1 MRRVRDGPL
10 LALAILTL
18 LACPTPA
25 SAQKPRAERPTYALG
40 EKWIRSDG
48 VYDLIRIDKDI
59 YVFAQGPSRQVHLSR
74 DLGIARLQ
82 GGQYWMEIDPP
93 FTLRWPLEVG
103 KFGISDVRWRWE
115 TNPSGLPAKLTWSVE
130 AFEEVQVTAG
140 RFWAFRIHLQVEY
153 PLGSR
158 HTHRLWYAP
167 DARLFV
173 KAEWMTPAPAASF
186 EVVSVERP
194 QPPLAVVL
202 DRPADG
208 TVVTAAN
215 LVVTGA
221 VRGGAGGIQ
230 VRATVNGAEVP
241 VATTPGPGGADLTLS
256 AAVTLKD
263 GRNVILVTASDR
275 TGAVQQQ
282 ARGVVFRPPQPPARE
297 PLTAPPA
304 ASAVAPPKPPLS
316 PLTVALSSP
325 EHRSK
330 TLQQTVTLAGVASS
344 GQGVTTVVVTLNGAE
359 VSRLQQPGVPRAVPL
374 HLPLRLRQGANTLVV
389 TASDTGGAV
398 HQEVRTIY
406 YEAPVPLTIAF
417 RYPEDRGRVA
427 EESSVV
433 AAVITSSRGVAR
445 VTVSVNGV
453 DVHQQTERTPVKS
466 IVVSAPVT
474 LRDGANAIVV
484 TGVESDGTMA
494 QDVRTVFL
502 DRPKPAATQAPA
514 PAAPKP
520 APGRWAVVIGIGRHE
535 SESIPRLRYTVP
547 DAEAISETLV
557 TSAGFKKEHVLV
569 LTDRTERKP
578 TLRNIKWAL
587 GTFLARSAKKEDT
600 VLIFFAGHGA
610 PEVDQRGV
618 ERDGLAKYLV
628 PSDADPDDLFS
639 TALPMDDL
647 QAIFGRIE
655 SERVVVFL
663 DACYSGA
670 AGGRTFSSKRTR
682 AGQVDELFLE
692 RLTRSRG
699 RAIVTASRPAEV
711 SIELPELGHGIF
723 TYYLLQGLKGAAD
736 LNRDGIVSLQELYE
750 YIEQQ
755 VSQKSRAVGGN
766 QHPMMKGEL
775 EGVLPLVKVR
785 GR

>member
-1 MRRVRDGPL
+1 MVN
-10 LALAILTL
+10 
-18 LACPTPA
+18 
-25 SAQKPRAERPTYALG
+25 S
-40 EKWIRSDG
+40 
-48 VYDLIRIDKDI
+48 
-59 YVFAQGPSRQVHLSR
+59 
-74 DLGIARLQ
+74 
-82 GGQYWMEIDPP
+82 
-93 FTLRWPLEVG
+93 
-103 KFGISDVRWRWE
+103 
-115 TNPSGLPAKLTWSVE
+115 
-130 AFEEVQVTAG
+130 
-140 RFWAFRIHLQVEY
+140 
-153 PLGSR
+153 
-158 HTHRLWYAP
+158 
-167 DARLFV
+167 
-173 KAEWMTPAPAASF
+173 PAARF
-186 EVVSVERP
+186 EVVSVEQP
-194 QPPLAVVL
+194 QPPLTVVL

-208 TVVTAAN
+208 AVIAAPD

-221 VRGGAGGIQ
+221 VRGGGGGIQ

-241 VATTPGPGGADLTLS
+241 VATKPGPGGADLTLS
-256 AAVTLKD
+256 AAVQLKE

-275 TGAVQQQ
+275 AGAVQQQ
-282 ARGVVFRPPQPPARE
+282 ARAVVFEPPQPPARE
-297 PLTAPPA
+297 RPTAPPA
-304 ASAVAPPKPPLS
+304 AAAVAPPKPPLS

-344 GQGVTTVVVTLNGAE
+344 GQGVTSVVVTLNGAE
-359 VSRLQQPGVPRAVPL
+359 VSRLQQPGAPRAVPL

-389 TASDTGGAV
+389 TASDTGGAI

-502 DRPKPAATQAPA
+502 DRPQPAATQAPA
-514 PAAPKP
+514 PAAPRP

-600 VLIFFAGHGA
+600 VTTCC
-610 PEVDQRGV
+610 RG
-618 ERDGLAKYLV
+618 
-628 PSDADPDDLFS
+628 S
-639 TALPMDDL
+639 
-647 QAIFGRIE
+647 
-655 SERVVVFL
+655 
-663 DACYSGA
+663 
-670 AGGRTFSSKRTR
+670 GGRP
-682 AGQVDELFLE
+682 
-692 RLTRSRG
+692 
-699 RAIVTASRPAEV
+699 I
-711 SIELPELGHGIF
+711 
-723 TYYLLQGLKGAAD
+723 
-736 LNRDGIVSLQELYE
+736 
-750 YIEQQ
+750 
-755 VSQKSRAVGGN
+755 
-766 QHPMMKGEL
+766 
-775 EGVLPLVKVR
+775 
-785 GR
+785 